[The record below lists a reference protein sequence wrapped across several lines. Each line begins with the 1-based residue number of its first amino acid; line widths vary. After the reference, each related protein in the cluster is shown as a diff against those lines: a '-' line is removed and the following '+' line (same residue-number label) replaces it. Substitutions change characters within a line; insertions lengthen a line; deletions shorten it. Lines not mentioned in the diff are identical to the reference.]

1 MAIVDP
7 RRPPLDWPVEAGSVQ
22 STANKKLKVG
32 KVLTSFDQILYSSI
46 MEWRKVHTHPQYEI
60 AENGELRR
68 IRRSFIGGYYYQKP
82 FLSDRGYYS
91 YVLCAAG
98 SKPQR
103 IAAALLVAEAF
114 IGPRP
119 RDMTINHKDG
129 NKTNNHWSNLEY
141 CSALDN
147 VRHAYRIG
155 LMPST
160 RRVISKDLAKEI
172 KIALETGL
180 SRREAQKTFHVS
192 RNVIRNI
199 ANGLTGARSTS
210 EYSQFLSTRIKA
222 SYVAGRTKLV
232 GEQHPNSK
240 LRDGERQTIYTLV
253 QSGRSRRS
261 LAKQFGVSHTV
272 INQLV
277 QKLHT
282 QEEKN
287 NAS

>member
-1 MAIVDP
+1 
-7 RRPPLDWPVEAGSVQ
+7 
-22 STANKKLKVG
+22 
-32 KVLTSFDQILYSSI
+32 
-46 MEWRKVHTHPQYEI
+46 MEWRKVQAYHQYEI

-68 IRRSFIGGYYYQKP
+68 IRRSSLGGYYYQKP

-91 YVLCAAG
+91 YVLCAVG
-98 SKPQR
+98 SKPRR
-103 IAAALLVAEAF
+103 IATALLVAEAF
-114 IGPRP
+114 IGARP
-119 RDMTINHKDG
+119 DGMTINHKDG

-141 CSALDN
+141 CSSLDN
-147 VRHAYRIG
+147 VRHAYRMG

-160 RRVISKDLAKEI
+160 RRVISKDLAKQI
-172 KIALETGL
+172 KIALDAGL
-180 SRREAQKTFHVS
+180 SRREAQRTFHVS

-199 ANGLTGARSTS
+199 ASGATGALSTS

-222 SYVAGRTKLV
+222 SYAAGRTKLV
-232 GEQHPNSK
+232 GERHPNSK
-240 LRDGERQTIYTLV
+240 LSDMERQTIYALV

-282 QEEKN
+282 QE
-287 NAS
+287 